1 METPKPL
8 QIQTSAELQMR
19 FFGSEAAVFDVGSAQ
34 THLLTAS
41 GAVVLHAIGSGV
53 RERSELEK
61 VLAESMPHH
70 TAAELASMLEVY
82 LESFDQLGLLKLA
95 PKSDSK

>member
-1 METPKPL
+1 MDTPKPL
-8 QIQTSAELQMR
+8 QILNSAELQMR

-53 RERSELEK
+53 HDRLELEK

-70 TAAELASMLEVY
+70 SSAELTSTLDVY
-82 LESFDQLGLLKLA
+82 LENFAQLGLIKLA
-95 PKSDSK
+95 PESQPE

>member
-1 METPKPL
+1 MEKPKSL
-8 QIQTSAELQMR
+8 LIQNTAELQMR

-34 THLLTAS
+34 THLLTSS

-61 VLAESMPHH
+61 ILAESMPHH
-70 TAAELASMLEVY
+70 TTAELASMLNVY
-82 LESFDQLGLLKLA
+82 LENFDQLGLLKLA
-95 PKSDSK
+95 PESDSE